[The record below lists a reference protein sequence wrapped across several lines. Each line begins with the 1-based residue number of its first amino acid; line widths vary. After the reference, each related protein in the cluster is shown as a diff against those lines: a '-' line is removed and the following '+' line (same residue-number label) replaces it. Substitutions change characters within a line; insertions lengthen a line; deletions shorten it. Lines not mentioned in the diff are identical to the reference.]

1 MRKMIGAM
9 MAVMLLACVSAQAG
23 MEDRE
28 FSATVVGATTS
39 TVTYVLRGTLE
50 AVLVDV
56 TAPATSTV
64 TVASQ
69 ELTLFTKS
77 GIAADSTYMPRATTH
92 TTAGAAISYY
102 TGNATN
108 WTSMSQYESQPMAGP
123 ITVTLV
129 GQNGTSVTN
138 NTKVTL
144 LYRQ

>member
-1 MRKMIGAM
+1 MRKMIGM
-9 MAVMLLACVSAQAG
+9 MAVMLLAGVSARAG

-50 AVLVDV
+50 AVQVDV

-77 GIAADSTYMPRATTH
+77 GIAADATYLPRAVTH
-92 TTAGAAISYY
+92 TTAGTAITYY
-102 TGNATN
+102 TGNETN
-108 WTSMSQYESQPMAGP
+108 WTSTAHYEAQPMAGA

-129 GQNGTSVTN
+129 GQNAASVTN

-144 LYRQ
+144 LYKQ